1 MRPLGSAQLFSK
13 ISFLSVP
20 FETPEF
26 CTMDNGKDFCVLKIQ
41 DYYSLFQAKYP
52 QLFYFLNKND
62 MLDSS
67 GVGGQKTW
75 GADIA

>member
-1 MRPLGSAQLFSK
+1 MRLLGSAQLSSK
-13 ISFLSVP
+13 ISFLSIP

-26 CTMDNGKDFCVLKIQ
+26 CTMDNGKDFRVLKIQ
-41 DYYSLFQAKYP
+41 DYYGLFQAKYP